1 MNDAERKSSDSKKIQ
16 LYQYLMM
23 HNFLNIDLLNFYN
36 YFLNM
41 FTFLK
46 VQNTYVNLFFVAFF
60 VLTGFSSFAKA
71 NPPEPVTW
79 NSYLKEAV
87 FGEDVINDGSHM
99 FSLDTPYRAL
109 DAAIV
114 PISINFNI
122 PQSKKTFVKSLT
134 LIVDEN
140 PSPIVSKFN
149 FTPKVGNAS
158 LTTRVRIDKY
168 TYVRAVVEMNNGEK
182 YMNSNF
188 VKAAG
193 GCSAPSL
200 ADMDTVMARLGKMK
214 MKFFETGNSNSP
226 SKAQFLISHP
236 NFSGLQFNQLT
247 RAEIPAHFVN
257 YIKIEQDS
265 ELILE
270 AYPDISLSEDPAIT
284 FHFHDSGSPLKVT
297 VEDSEG
303 KNYAGNFPLSSII
316 SKNF

>member
-1 MNDAERKSSDSKKIQ
+1 MNIFLKK
-16 LYQYLMM
+16 LK
-23 HNFLNIDLLNFYN
+23 NSFLK
-36 YFLNM
+36 YFLAI
-41 FTFLK
+41 FLI
-46 VQNTYVNLFFVAFF
+46 
-60 VLTGFSSFAKA
+60 FSSADSFAKDKS
-71 NPPEPVTW
+71 PEPITW
-79 NSYLKEAV
+79 NNYLKEAV
-87 FGEDVINDGSHM
+87 FGEEIINDGSHM

-114 PISINFNI
+114 PISINFKK
-122 PQSKKTFVKSLT
+122 PQSEETFVKSLT

-140 PSPIVSKFN
+140 PSPVVSKFN
-149 FTPKVGNAS
+149 FTPKIGNAS
-158 LTTRVRIDKY
+158 LTTRIRIDKY

-200 ADMDTVMARLGKMK
+200 ADMDAVMARLGKMK
-214 MKFFETGNSNSP
+214 MKFFETGNKDSL

-236 NFSGLQFNQLT
+236 NYSGLQFNQLT

-257 YIKIEQDS
+257 YIKIEQDDD
-265 ELILE
+265 LILE

-284 FHFHDSGSPLKVT
+284 FHFQDSGSPLKVS

-303 KNYAGNFPLSSII
+303 KNYAGDFPLSSVI

>member
-1 MNDAERKSSDSKKIQ
+1 
-16 LYQYLMM
+16 MM
-23 HNFLNIDLLNFYN
+23 INFLDIDLLKFYN
-36 YFLNM
+36 YFLIM
-41 FTFLK
+41 VKVFKLK
-46 VQNTYVNLFFVAFF
+46 STYFNLLFAAFF
-60 VLTGFSSFAKA
+60 VFINFNAVAKDKS
-71 NPPEPVTW
+71 PVPVTW

-87 FGEDVINDGSHM
+87 FGDDVINDGTQM

-114 PISINFNI
+114 PISINFNT
-122 PQSKKTFVKSLT
+122 PQSKTTFVKSLT

-140 PSPIVSKFN
+140 PSPLVSKFN

-168 TYVRAVVEMNNGEK
+168 TYVRAIVEMNNGEK

-214 MKFFETGNSNSP
+214 MKFFETGNNNSP

-257 YIKIEQDS
+257 YIKIEQDN
-265 ELILE
+265 ELIIE
-270 AYPDISLSEDPAIT
+270 AYPDISMSEDPSIT
-284 FHFHDSGSPLKVT
+284 FHFLDSGSPLKVT

-303 KNYAGNFPLSSII
+303 KNYAGNFPLSSVI

>member
-1 MNDAERKSSDSKKIQ
+1 MNIFLKK
-16 LYQYLMM
+16 LK
-23 HNFLNIDLLNFYN
+23 NSFLK
-36 YFLNM
+36 YFLAI
-41 FTFLK
+41 FLI
-46 VQNTYVNLFFVAFF
+46 
-60 VLTGFSSFAKA
+60 FSSADSFAKDKS
-71 NPPEPVTW
+71 PEPITW
-79 NSYLKEAV
+79 NNYLKEAV
-87 FGEDVINDGSHM
+87 FGEEIINDGSHM

-114 PISINFNI
+114 PISINFKK
-122 PQSKKTFVKSLT
+122 PQSEETFVKSLT

-140 PSPIVSKFN
+140 PSPVVSKFN
-149 FTPKVGNAS
+149 FTPKIGNAS
-158 LTTRVRIDKY
+158 LTTRIRIDKY

-200 ADMDTVMARLGKMK
+200 ADMDAVMARLGKMK
-214 MKFFETGNSNSP
+214 MKFFETGNKDSL

-236 NFSGLQFNQLT
+236 NYSGLQFNQLT

-257 YIKIEQDS
+257 YIKVEQND
-265 ELILE
+265 ELIFE

-284 FHFHDSGSPLKVT
+284 FHFQDSGSPLKVT

-303 KNYAGNFPLSSII
+303 NNYAGDFPLSSII